1 MTQFMIIMHH
11 WSRIPKDRVHY
22 EQKRSRIGA
31 RSLFSLRS
39 STRWLQFLYRMN
51 RLSDKTGMSERECVC
66 PLCSGEMT
74 KEEMEIRIC
83 SCGYHV
89 CLVARF

>member
-1 MTQFMIIMHH
+1 
-11 WSRIPKDRVHY
+11 
-22 EQKRSRIGA
+22 
-31 RSLFSLRS
+31 
-39 STRWLQFLYRMN
+39 MN

-83 SCGYHV
+83 SCGV
-89 CLVARF
+89 PCRSLLIVDLSLVFIKDTGNRQTMSSLPEALFEKRVAPTVGYCFAV